1 MLQNI
6 ENRPVVKAFTDE
18 VDWHTNPQLT
28 QLLPR
33 DELVAINE
41 TSVILLGFDAAIDR
55 LRHVEKP
62 ATLQFRRVLVHDSTS
77 QGVVPHA
84 SPSDESFLLSS
95 PIWGY
100 GNTSS
105 SRTSLYTPP
114 TSMVP
119 ILQQHSMPASD
130 VDIDDA
136 RESLGKTELF
146 PLSTTHNVFTM
157 LRWSGEPLGI
167 ALQKHPTSGHLEIK
181 LCTGGGLSASHGCL
195 AVGDVLVSV
204 AGVPMQTFGLSTCL
218 DFLNATQKPVSMVFR
233 RHGYDPT
240 DVIRLRL
247 ILSLDRANPPPPRT
261 EPPNSANNT
270 LLTDD
275 DDQAP
280 QEYTVEWD
288 VNMSTR
294 LTLQPMFCKH
304 NLVLIVLSVHASSMA
319 QERVQVGDRLMAI
332 NGLVVNEL
340 PLDTVKAMLAVTA
353 QLTFHHHIST
363 WTV

>member
-1 MLQNI
+1 
-6 ENRPVVKAFTDE
+6 
-18 VDWHTNPQLT
+18 
-28 QLLPR
+28 
-33 DELVAINE
+33 
-41 TSVILLGFDAAIDR
+41 
-55 LRHVEKP
+55 
-62 ATLQFRRVLVHDSTS
+62 
-77 QGVVPHA
+77 
-84 SPSDESFLLSS
+84 
-95 PIWGY
+95 
-100 GNTSS
+100 
-105 SRTSLYTPP
+105 
-114 TSMVP
+114 
-119 ILQQHSMPASD
+119 
-130 VDIDDA
+130 
-136 RESLGKTELF
+136 
-146 PLSTTHNVFTM
+146 
-157 LRWSGEPLGI
+157 
-167 ALQKHPTSGHLEIK
+167 
-181 LCTGGGLSASHGCL
+181 
-195 AVGDVLVSV
+195 
-204 AGVPMQTFGLSTCL
+204 MQTFGLATCL

-240 DVIRLRL
+240 DAIRLRL

-353 QLTFHHHIST
+353 QLTFHHHFST